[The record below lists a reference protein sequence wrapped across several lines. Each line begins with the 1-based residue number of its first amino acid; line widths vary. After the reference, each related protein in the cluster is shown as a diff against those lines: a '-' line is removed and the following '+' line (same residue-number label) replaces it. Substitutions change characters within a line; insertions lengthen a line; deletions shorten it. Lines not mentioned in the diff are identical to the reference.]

1 MGLLDLGRMR
11 AAAAELSTRMR
22 LVAAG
27 PDVAIETLSGGN
39 QQKVVLGR
47 WIASQPRVLLLDDP
61 MRGVDVNSKADIM
74 AVLSQLVT
82 EGVSLV
88 LLSTEVEELVDVC
101 HRVAVFRE
109 QTLQDVLLRTDLDE
123 ETVVAA
129 MLGEGVR
136 K

>member
-1 MGLLDLGRMR
+1 MTKRMQ
-11 AAAAELSTRMR
+11 

-27 PDVAIETLSGGN
+27 PDALIETLSGGN

-47 WIASQPRVLLLDDP
+47 WIASSPRVLLLDDP

-74 AVLSQLVT
+74 AVLSALVAD
-82 EGVSLV
+82 GVALV

-109 QTLQDVLLRTDLDE
+109 QSLFDVLARTDLDE

-129 MLGEGVR
+129 MLGESEGER
-136 K
+136 R

>member
-1 MGLLDLGRMR
+1 
-11 AAAAELSTRMR
+11 
-22 LVAAG
+22 
-27 PDVAIETLSGGN
+27 
-39 QQKVVLGR
+39 
-47 WIASQPRVLLLDDP
+47 
-61 MRGVDVNSKADIM
+61 
-74 AVLSQLVT
+74 
-82 EGVSLV
+82 
-88 LLSTEVEELVDVC
+88 VDVC